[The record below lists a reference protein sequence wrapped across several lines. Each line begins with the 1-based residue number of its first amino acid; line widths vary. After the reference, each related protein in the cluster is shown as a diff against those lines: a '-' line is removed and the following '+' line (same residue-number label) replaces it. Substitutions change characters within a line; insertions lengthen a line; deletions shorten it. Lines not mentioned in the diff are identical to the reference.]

1 MERLLTV
8 NQVVGEI
15 LSEHEDIVMHQLV
28 CEDHEE
34 FMEARA
40 QAECL
45 RRVLERITMKLPE
58 SKQNLWRERLRKH
71 YKSMACTISLDM
83 E

>member
-1 MERLLTV
+1 MERLLTS

-15 LSEHEDIVMHQLV
+15 LSEHEDVVMQQLV
-28 CEDHEE
+28 SEDPDE
-34 FMEARA
+34 FQKARA

-58 SKQNLWRERLRKH
+58 SKQEIWRERLRKH
-71 YKSMACTISLDM
+71 YKSMACTISLDI

>member
-1 MERLLTV
+1 MERLLSV
-8 NQVVGEI
+8 NQVIGEI
-15 LSEHEDIVMHQLV
+15 LSEHEDVVTDQLISV
-28 CEDHEE
+28 SPED
-34 FMEARA
+34 FKEARA

-58 SKQNLWRERLRKH
+58 SKQELWRERLRKH